1 MSDYTDISNCVSIP
15 SEPDVSNSQR
25 KGSFAS
31 ISVSG
36 LDTIKIMD
44 IKENQASRHFF
55 GAKLEIQEL
64 KYYKDRFDL
73 VQKHAEKIRTSI
85 NQPPMQREFDIKET
99 SNRNEY
105 SQKTMMAETRLSSQ
119 LIRLDSMVKA
129 SLQDQNELL
138 IKLDMLK
145 RERNIKD
152 KRYTE
157 MLAILCHVNSEMIE
171 NIVANFDQN

>member
-1 MSDYTDISNCVSIP
+1 MSDYTDISNCESVQT
-15 SEPDVSNSQR
+15 EPDVSTLQR
-25 KGSFAS
+25 KRSS
-31 ISVSG
+31 SVSG
-36 LDTIKIMD
+36 LETIKIMD

-55 GAKLEIQEL
+55 GAKPEIQEL

-73 VQKHAEKIRTSI
+73 VQKHSEKIRTSI
-85 NQPPMQREFDIKET
+85 NQPPSHHEFDIKET
-99 SNRNEY
+99 TSRNVY

-138 IKLDMLK
+138 LKLDVLK
-145 RERNIKD
+145 TERGIKD

-157 MLAILCHVNSEMIE
+157 MLAVVCHVNSEMIE
-171 NIVANFDQN
+171 NIVTKFEIQ